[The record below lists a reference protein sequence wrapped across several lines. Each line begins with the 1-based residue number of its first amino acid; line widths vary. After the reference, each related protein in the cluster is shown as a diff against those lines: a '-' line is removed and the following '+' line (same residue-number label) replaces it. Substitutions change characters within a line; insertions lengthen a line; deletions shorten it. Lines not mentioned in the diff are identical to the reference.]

1 MPSQLIF
8 VSGPVAAGVIII
20 NILQVTGVAG
30 YLGAHIVHQLLE
42 AGYRVR
48 GTARG
53 AKLAQVKEAYASYG
67 EQFEAVDV
75 NDVAIDDVSAH
86 LVGVD
91 AVIHSAAPLANRPDK
106 EEIFTAQG
114 TVNII
119 RQAEKAGITKIVYTS
134 TIAAVLNPSGALD
147 AAGNPINTVDPT
159 GPVLTSDDYNPI
171 TKEQALAA
179 GDGFSAYTAG
189 KTLAEKAVWEFAEA
203 HPKLDITT
211 VNPPFIFGPF
221 APGFSVPEPNFSAL
235 STAMYIYRLLDPAG
249 GFPPCGFVDVRDLAR
264 AHVAALAAPRLPAL
278 RKRLLI
284 ASPYDFNWKDGAA
297 YIAEQRPALKARLF
311 ADTSKAPEHANARF
325 DLSRLEQV
333 TGIKADSLK
342 SWQATVLD
350 TVDSLVSLE
359 NEWVS
364 KGFTVKR

>member
-8 VSGPVAAGVIII
+8 
-20 NILQVTGVAG
+20 VTGVAG

-91 AVIHSAAPLANRPDK
+91 AVIHSAAPLANRSDK
-106 EEIFTAQG
+106 EEIFTARGLSSRHRTLSLILLLIIQGTIEG

-211 VNPPFIFGPF
+211 
-221 APGFSVPEPNFSAL
+221 GFSVPEPNFSAL